1 MTIAGAAPNVPGNRE
16 TLTPVLVDPFG
27 RRIEYLRLSVT
38 DRCNYRCFY
47 CMPREGACFGN
58 AGEFLT
64 NAELVRLV
72 RLFAELGVRRVR
84 LTGGEPLVRRDL
96 VELAGAIGGLP
107 GIDDLSLSTNG
118 QLLGHYA
125 QPLYRAGVKRV
136 NISLDSLDPAVFARI
151 TRSGD
156 LGAVLGGIDAA
167 LAAGM
172 APVKL
177 NMVVLKGINDREIET
192 LFEFATAHD
201 LDLRYIETMPV
212 GPQAGA
218 SMACHYPAASILGRL
233 RQHVGASLVPA
244 KGSKGAGPARYYQ
257 IGSGPAKVGVISAVS
272 RHFCEGCNRVRLT
285 ATGELV
291 FCLGHSD
298 RVSLREPLRRG
309 ASDADLKAAI
319 RAAIARKPRRHDF
332 LPNGAG
338 TVSLPMSRV
347 GG

>member
-1 MTIAGAAPNVPGNRE
+1 MSAKPELI
-16 TLTPVLVDPFG
+16 DSFG

-47 CMPREGACFGN
+47 CMPHKGACFGN
-58 AGEFLT
+58 SKDFLT
-64 NAELVRLV
+64 NDELARLV
-72 RLFAELGVRRVR
+72 RLFAELGVRRAR

-96 VELAGAIGGLP
+96 AELTGAIGGLP

-118 QLLGHYA
+118 QLLGRYA
-125 QPLYRAGVKRV
+125 QPLRRAGVKRV
-136 NISLDSLDPAVFARI
+136 NISLDSLDPAVFARV

-156 LGAVLGGIDAA
+156 LGVVLHGIDAA

-177 NMVVLKGINDREIET
+177 NMVVMKGINDREIET
-192 LFEFATAHD
+192 MFEFATARG

-218 SMACHYPAASILGRL
+218 SMACHYPAALILERL
-233 RQHVGASLVPA
+233 RRHAGAGLVPA

-272 RHFCEGCNRVRLT
+272 RHFCAGCNRVRLT

-298 RVSLREPLRRG
+298 RVSLRELLRRG
-309 ASDADLKAAI
+309 CPDADLKAAI

-332 LPNGAG
+332 LPDGAG